1 MHPNKPKRHNVC
13 HTSQESF
20 VIMRPFIF
28 VLFAG
33 CSVHIP
39 LEYMEPAGFTVPP
52 EIQRIAIIDR
62 LTNEHSFKVLY
73 TLRDELASG
82 PRFEV
87 VTNEAAQSA
96 YIASGLLVGQA
107 LTAEAAQ
114 SICKKT
120 TASGIVSLNGIGL
133 HKKMTVESND
143 EERTEVQRQRKSD
156 GSEEEVEVTKTV
168 TVYTYTNTQRAHS
181 NWDLLNCDG
190 ESLNQHIVELT
201 GTSVTTSEQPPSSS
215 DGTFLSINP
224 QGDKDRAD
232 ELLGKVGRRYS
243 TQISPW
249 NARVSRRIYRG
260 GNSDIR
266 SGRKAAIAG
275 DWNAAYENW
284 KRSAKKGNADSP
296 KAWLNLAVHHE
307 QKGNL
312 KIALKYAKRAS
323 KAIGK
328 PWVHAYVADLEE
340 RIEKKI
346 QLGQQLGADS
356 E

>member
-1 MHPNKPKRHNVC
+1 M
-13 HTSQESF
+13 
-20 VIMRPFIF
+20 
-28 VLFAG
+28 
-33 CSVHIP
+33 
-39 LEYMEPAGFTVPP
+39 EYMEPAGFTVPP

-62 LTNEHSFKVLY
+62 NPGADRFKVLY

-96 YIASGLLVGQA
+96 YTASGLLVGQA

-120 TASGIVSLNGIGL
+120 TATGIVSLNTISRNQSMII
-133 HKKMTVESND
+133 KSND

-168 TVYTYTNTQRAHS
+168 TVYTYTNTQRVHS

-190 ESLNQHIVELT
+190 ESLNEHNVEAT
-201 GTSVTTSEQPPSSS
+201 VKTITNSEHPPSSS
-215 DGTFLSINP
+215 DGTFLSTNP
-224 QGDKDRAD
+224 QGDQNRED
-232 ELLGKVGRRYS
+232 ELLGQVGRRYS

-249 NARVSRRIYRG
+249 NAQVARRLYRG

-284 KRSAKKGNADSP
+284 KKAAKKGNADSP

-312 KIALKYAKRAS
+312 KVALKYAKRAS
-323 KAIGK
+323 KALGK
-328 PWVHAYVADLEE
+328 PWVHAYVSDLEE
-340 RIEKKI
+340 RIQKKI
-346 QLGQQLGADS
+346 QLGQQLGPDS
-356 E
+356 D